1 MLINIDESWF
11 SRETRRNYSWLKTGK
26 SWSIT
31 NLVFKGSINTIS
43 WISTRGEAINM
54 FKYIPSNSNNFVKFL
69 KYVCEYYDEK
79 GFNAK
84 NIGIILNNWAIHRA
98 QVVKRYWINVGI
110 RLFYL
115 PAYCPELAPIELY
128 FSQVKAK
135 LTKGMK
141 GSEIDVKADAFIEEL
156 SNCINSI
163 SKESIS
169 KIWSNFMCTICSRLD
184 DAWVHINI

>member
-43 WISTRGEAINM
+43 WITTRGEAINM

-69 KYVCEYYDEK
+69 KYVCEYYEEK
-79 GFNAK
+79 GLNAN
-84 NIGIILNNWAIHRA
+84 NIGIILDNWAIHRA

-141 GSEIDVKADAFIEEL
+141 GSEIDVRADAFIEEL
-156 SNCINSI
+156 SNCIHSI

-169 KIWSNFMCTICSRLD
+169 KIWSNFMCTICNRLD
-184 DAWVHINI
+184 DARVHINI